1 MRELQV
7 TPQLLHAVSDRISQ
21 QYIQLGLEL
30 GLPFEQILQFRMN
43 NRAATVKIIREILG
57 EWFNIHQADNTAT
70 IDGLA
75 LTLFRCGCS
84 VRPLLE
90 FVDQSLVPVENKATV
105 ADANVDRRSGKKCLV
120 M

>member
-1 MRELQV
+1 MRELQA

-43 NRAATVKIIREILG
+43 NRAATVKIVREILG
-57 EWFNIHQADNTAT
+57 EWLKIHQADISAN

-90 FVDQSLVPVENKATV
+90 FVDQSLVPVENKAAA
-105 ADANVDRRSGKKCLV
+105 ADANVDRRSDKKCLV